1 MRNPAPVGRWFT
13 PLYKKSHYLQCFI
26 VTFIVPNWCRMACQL
41 PLLTMAKKHQ
51 KIDDLSLSELQ
62 PTTERLKVQSLTTFL
77 ANTIEFYDLF
87 NMFQP

>member
-1 MRNPAPVGRWFT
+1 
-13 PLYKKSHYLQCFI
+13 
-26 VTFIVPNWCRMACQL
+26 MACQL